1 MRIIWAALAAA
12 MLALVACGNAE
23 ATDFTL
29 RYAHPEVADLTLT
42 VEAGGDGRLR
52 VEDNQ
57 GQWVIVRDG
66 QAYVGVETPS
76 RARVVA
82 RLDDYLAVGAER
94 RAAMIRNGV
103 LDAGAAQQPYSLRT
117 QGPRTV
123 GQWRGMAYEVAPNEA
138 PGTLMRLVI
147 SDDPAFADIRARAVA
162 ALEQFERPSH
172 AVLIYPAAYDR
183 LARDTLAR
191 GMPIT
196 YNGLNLRSVT
206 RDRVPPARF
215 ELPGNP
221 LSRDALRSAMT
232 P

>member
-57 GQWVIVRDG
+57 GQWMIVRDG

-94 RAAMIRNGV
+94 RAALIRNGA
-103 LDAGAAQQPYSLRT
+103 LDAGAARQAYSLRT

-123 GQWRGMAYEVAPNEA
+123 GQWRGIAYEVAPNEA
-138 PGTLMRLVI
+138 PGVLMRLVI

-162 ALEQFERPSH
+162 ALQQFERPSH

-183 LARDTLAR
+183 LAQETLAR

-196 YNGLNLRSVT
+196 YNGLNLRSVS
-206 RDRVPPARF
+206 RDRVQPTRF
-215 ELPGNP
+215 DLPGSP